1 ARPSPQVLL
10 YRRRYYQYMTPFLDW
25 VDMIRY
31 HLRTNPTISITG
43 FYERLIDIGGVDVD
57 DLRYFG
63 RSMLECV
70 ELRKLTKANC
80 KEKQL
85 RGLYAGRRVYKDRDA
100 RCPAIFADA
109 FKQHQGVIRPVLPHA
124 CSPLRRFLVHLN
136 YYDRDNMRSLAQV
149 LALVDSML
157 KMEFFTMHPICSCTD
172 IWQEPLVF
180 QIYDF
185 VYSMRQG
192 TGNAMVYL
200 RNQPWEE
207 ISSSEDSL
215 AWYQRWD
222 VFNCICLLFSIAQN
236 AIQCDQDEST
246 IERIVHQLIEVLCC
260 SKFLESFVAYSYF
273 DVYLGL
279 TSAVNSVPNIS
290 LSVLMRVLR
299 TTPFHLAANSTVICI
314 LGTFSDRFWRNTVK
328 DSHGRIVSESD
339 KSPRSMEEISQFLIN
354 RSRRCCVQKVPVPDT
369 IDSKSG
375 MSAMGSTGAVTV
387 FQRDYALMPFLAP
400 MDEASI
406 VANDHLH
413 LKRRLIEE
421 KRHITEY
428 RQVETD
434 YRYGQFF
441 SESYYLATGR
451 PRMFL
456 DETLSYQECQAISMR
471 PYKPK

>member
-1 ARPSPQVLL
+1 L

-124 CSPLRRFLVHLN
+124 CSPLRRFLMHLN

-299 TTPFHLAANSTVICI
+299 TTPFHLANSTVICI

-354 RSRRCCVQKVPVPDT
+354 RSRRCCVQ
-369 IDSKSG
+369 
-375 MSAMGSTGAVTV
+375 
-387 FQRDYALMPFLAP
+387 
-400 MDEASI
+400 
-406 VANDHLH
+406 
-413 LKRRLIEE
+413 
-421 KRHITEY
+421 
-428 RQVETD
+428 
-434 YRYGQFF
+434 
-441 SESYYLATGR
+441 
-451 PRMFL
+451 
-456 DETLSYQECQAISMR
+456 
-471 PYKPK
+471 